1 MALVLASP
9 VAAILLAVVGLA
21 LLGKISPHRRGMAI
35 TGLVLLVVYAL
46 WTVLFVLRLQEAL
59 LFSMALPLW
68 VPSLI
73 DAVFGYGLWTV
84 GLLLLV
90 LAATRRA
97 PARRAPAPSG
107 PMPPGPAG
115 PPGPPPGPPPGQQ
128 PYGPPAGY
136 GPPPGGGAPPPPPGP
151 PPAGPQPPAAN

>member
-21 LLGKISPHRRGMAI
+21 LLGKIAPHRRGMAV
-35 TGLVLLVVYAL
+35 TGLILLLVYAL
-46 WTVLFVLRLQEAL
+46 WSLLFVLRLQEAL
-59 LFSMALPLW
+59 LYSMALPLW

-73 DAVFGYGLWTV
+73 DAVLGYGLWTV

-90 LAATRRA
+90 LAATRGA

-107 PMPPGPAG
+107 PM
-115 PPGPPPGPPPGQQ
+115 PPGPPPGQQ

-136 GPPPGGGAPPPPPGP
+136 GPPYGGAAPPPPPGP
-151 PPAGPQPPAAN
+151 PPAGPHPPAAH